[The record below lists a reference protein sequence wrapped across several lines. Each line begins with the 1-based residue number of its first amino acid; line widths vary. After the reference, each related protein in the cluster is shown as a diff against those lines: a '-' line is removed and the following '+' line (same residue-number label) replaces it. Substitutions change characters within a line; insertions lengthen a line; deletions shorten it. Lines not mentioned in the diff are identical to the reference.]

1 MQKLFEWK
9 SSKHLGFR
17 KYVKVMA
24 LFLKIPLKTLLL
36 AGYKWVS
43 AGTDGYR
50 WVSVGTGYQWVPV
63 GISGYQRVPMGTGG
77 YRWVLVGTGRYW
89 LVPVGT
95 SVHWLSL
102 SITLLQT

>member
-1 MQKLFEWK
+1 MFAENPKNPGFIGFSANMQKLFQWR
-9 SSKHLGFR
+9 SSNHLVFK
-17 KYVKVMA
+17 KYAKVMA

-63 GISGYQRVPMGTGG
+63 GISGYQ
-77 YRWVLVGTGRYW
+77 WVQVGIGEYQW
-89 LVPVGT
+89 IPV
-95 SVHWLSL
+95 
-102 SITLLQT
+102 SIG